1 MGAKVIIFGQSLTSP
16 SDMIFVKKFTRPEFL
31 GQKFYPKKR
40 VNRDNGKFTTK
51 QRKSFKS
58 TNLQQKCGIN
68 YQNITH
74 NYPNDT
80 HTWVMI
86 YPTMCKIG

>member
-1 MGAKVIIFGQSLTSP
+1 MNGVLYQGRHDICQKVYTTGVFGAKIL
-16 SDMIFVKKFTRPEFL
+16 
-31 GQKFYPKKR
+31 PKKR

>member
-1 MGAKVIIFGQSLTSP
+1 MSYIPHIYLIQIQFPT
-16 SDMIFVKKFTRPEFL
+16 DMIFVKKFTRPEFL

-58 TNLQQKCGIN
+58 TNLRQKCGN
-68 YQNITH
+68 YPNITH
-74 NYPNDT
+74 NYPNIT

-86 YPTMCKIG
+86 YPNMCKIG